1 MAACLGV
8 KSRGIMG
15 KAATNKG
22 MVAGRLRGAARKLVL
37 TACLACAF
45 ASGVVAAD
53 TPSEGLAAP
62 ERRRDQYPTG
72 FGYGAFP
79 YPYKLPGIG
88 SGLSFAAGA
97 FNIADTYTDV
107 YGIAF
112 TGDVKGGAVGV
123 GDLHL
128 IPRRLIVDLGYSAVN
143 KASFQSYAQR
153 GMHTD
158 KDEYRLIEVG
168 DTAFY
173 GARVTA
179 TFLERRFEMYGAW
192 YRGASRLK
200 SIRDKDGNLIIEAQ
214 DPPREGGRT
223 TLLGTRLDLT
233 DDYADPRRGIRLDV
247 TRTQSPSRGSGS
259 NYYVMDYNVTGYVPF
274 APRSTL
280 AINLLRSDA
289 FVLSRGETDPAALQ
303 AQAGLNCASIA
314 DPTQQ
319 QFCNDVIA
327 NSIANNKFGT
337 ATSLG
342 GFSRL
347 RSYPQGR
354 YQGAHSMFLGAE
366 FRWNVTEERR
376 PFDIF
381 IMKDVRTTFQVA
393 FFYETGVTSD
403 SRGELTWGNMRSS
416 YGTGVRMV
424 FASGLV
430 LRADVAAGRE
440 GVSPAIFIGYP
451 WEI

>member
-1 MAACLGV
+1 MIPTVQRLLGF
-8 KSRGIMG
+8 
-15 KAATNKG
+15 
-22 MVAGRLRGAARKLVL
+22 L
-37 TACLACAF
+37 CLACAL
-45 ASGVVAAD
+45 AQAAAAD
-53 TPSEGLAAP
+53 PAPEGFTAP
-62 ERRRDQYPTG
+62 ERRRDQYPRN

-112 TGDVKGGAVGV
+112 TGDVKGGALGV

-128 IPRRLIVDLGYSAVN
+128 IPRTLIVDLGYSSLN

-158 KDEYRLIEVG
+158 KDDYRLIEVG
-168 DTAFY
+168 DSAYY

-192 YRGASRLK
+192 YEGASRLK
-200 SIRDKDGNLIIEAQ
+200 SIRDKDGGLILAAQ
-214 DPPREGGRT
+214 DPPRNRGHT

-233 DDYADPRRGIRLDV
+233 DDYADPRRGVRLDL
-247 TRTQSPSRGSGS
+247 TRTQSPPRGSGPD
-259 NYYVMDYNVTGYVPF
+259 YYVMDYNVTGYIPF
-274 APRSTL
+274 APRNTL
-280 AINLLRSDA
+280 ALNVLRSDA
-289 FVLSRGETDPAALQ
+289 FVLRQGETDRNALQ
-303 AQAGLNCASIA
+303 TQLGLNCA
-314 DPTQQ
+314 DPVLDATGQK
-319 QFCNDVIA
+319 FCNEVIDT
-327 NSIANNKFGT
+327 SIANNTYGT

-347 RSYPQGR
+347 RAYPQGR
-354 YQGAHSMFLGAE
+354 FQGAHSLFLGAE
-366 FRWNVTEERR
+366 FRWNITEERR
-376 PFDIF
+376 PFDIWV
-381 IMKDVRTTFQVA
+381 MRDVRTTFQVA

-403 SRGELTWGNMRSS
+403 SRGELTRGNMRSS

-430 LRADVAAGRE
+430 LRGDVATGSE
-440 GVSPAIFIGYP
+440 GFNTAIFIGYP

>member
-1 MAACLGV
+1 VIRSALLLFAGLCALV
-8 KSRGIMG
+8 PS
-15 KAATNKG
+15 AT
-22 MVAGRLRGAARKLVL
+22 
-37 TACLACAF
+37 
-45 ASGVVAAD
+45 AAD
-53 TPSEGLAAP
+53 PSPEEFAAP
-62 ERRRDQYPTG
+62 ERRRDQYPKE

-79 YPYKLPGIG
+79 YPYRLPGIG

-123 GDLHL
+123 GDVHL
-128 IPRRLIVDLGYSAVN
+128 IPRRLIVDFGYSTLN

-153 GMHTD
+153 GMNTEKND
-158 KDEYRLIEVG
+158 FRLIEVG
-168 DTAFY
+168 DSEFY
-173 GARVTA
+173 GGRLTA

-192 YRGASRLK
+192 YQGASRLK
-200 SIRDKDGNLIIEAQ
+200 SIRDRDGNLIVAAQ
-214 DPPREGGRT
+214 DPPRTGGHT

-233 DDYADPRRGIRLDV
+233 DDYADPRRGLRLDL
-247 TRTQSPSRGSGS
+247 TRTQSPPRGSGP
-259 NYYVMDYNVTGYVPF
+259 NYYVMDYNVTGYIPF
-274 APRSTL
+274 APRNTL
-280 AINLLRSDA
+280 AINLMRSDA
-289 FVLSRGETDPAALQ
+289 FVLSRGETDPNTLQ
-303 AQAGLNCASIA
+303 AQLGLNCSGIA

-319 QFCNDVIA
+319 QFCNEVIDT
-327 NSIANNKFGT
+327 SVANNKFGT

-354 YQGAHSMFLGAE
+354 YQGAHSLFLGAE
-366 FRWNVTEERR
+366 FRWNITEERR
-376 PFDIF
+376 PFDIWV
-381 IMKDVRTTFQVA
+381 MRDVRTTFQVA

-403 SRGELTWGNMRSS
+403 SRGELTRGNMRDS

-430 LRADVAAGRE
+430 LRADVATGRE
-440 GVSPAIFIGYP
+440 GLNTAIFIGYP

>member
-1 MAACLGV
+1 MNRTVQRLFVCLSV
-8 KSRGIMG
+8 
-15 KAATNKG
+15 
-22 MVAGRLRGAARKLVL
+22 
-37 TACLACAF
+37 ACALVP
-45 ASGVVAAD
+45 AAAAAD
-53 TPSEGLAAP
+53 PSSDEFAAP

-79 YPYKLPGIG
+79 YPYRLPGIG

-123 GDLHL
+123 GDVHL
-128 IPRRLIVDLGYSAVN
+128 IPRRLIVDFGYSAVN

-153 GMHTD
+153 GMNTEKND
-158 KDEYRLIEVG
+158 FRLIEVG
-168 DTAFY
+168 DTEYY
-173 GARVTA
+173 GGRLTA

-192 YRGASRLK
+192 YQGASRLK
-200 SIRDKDGNLIIEAQ
+200 SIRDKEGNLIVAAQ
-214 DPPREGGRT
+214 DPPRTGGHT

-233 DDYADPRRGIRLDV
+233 DDYADPRRGVRLDV
-247 TRTQSPSRGSGS
+247 TRTQSPPRGPGS
-259 NYYVMDYNVTGYVPF
+259 NYYVMDYNATGYIPF
-274 APRSTL
+274 APRNTL

-289 FVLSRGETDPAALQ
+289 FVLRQGETDPNALQ
-303 AQAGLNCASIA
+303 AQLGLNCAGIA

-319 QFCNDVIA
+319 QFCNEVIDT
-327 NSIANNKFGT
+327 SIANNKFGT

-354 YQGAHSMFLGAE
+354 YQGAHSLFFGAE
-366 FRWNVTEERR
+366 FRWNITEERR

-403 SRGELTWGNMRSS
+403 SRGELTRGNMRDS

-430 LRADVAAGRE
+430 LRADVATGRE
-440 GVSPAIFIGYP
+440 GFNTAIFIGYP